1 MISAIA
7 KREPFTVVRDICGC
21 ILLCDAELQLNT
33 IHKQLKTRGWE
44 NYGGMKPKIDTPLNG
59 CFK

>member
-7 KREPFTVVRDICGC
+7 KKEPFRVVKDLETCDC
-21 ILLCDAELQLNT
+21 MLLCDADLQLNT

-44 NYGGMKPKIDTPLNG
+44 NYGGRKPKIQLEA
-59 CFK
+59 